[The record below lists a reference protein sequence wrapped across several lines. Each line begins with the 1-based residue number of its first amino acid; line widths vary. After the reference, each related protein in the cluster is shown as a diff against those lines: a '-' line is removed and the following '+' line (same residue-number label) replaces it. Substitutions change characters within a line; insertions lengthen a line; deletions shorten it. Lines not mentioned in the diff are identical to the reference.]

1 MSGLSRAL
9 VALAVAGLVLGL
21 AALALVTTSDREDD
35 PARRIVLALTLGWG
49 SSAPG
54 STRGGGGRRTA
65 SAR

>member
-9 VALAVAGLVLGL
+9 VGLAVAGFALGL

-35 PARRIVLALTLGWG
+35 PGPWVVLALTMGWSFIG
-49 SSAPG
+49 AG
-54 STRGGGGRRTA
+54 STPGGGGRRTA